1 MSMGN
6 FIPSSVVVGSCMA
19 APNPSPRKS
28 PASEATE
35 SGVGMAHPT
44 VVPTNFD
51 PADDSERDE

>member
-1 MSMGN
+1 
-6 FIPSSVVVGSCMA
+6 MA